1 MKLRIPRPP
10 EPVRFEA
17 RIEPGALAAAR
28 AGASVTARVARIQTD
43 LATRISDTAWSALHA
58 LGAHRWREGYE
69 TRPRSGHE
77 PLSRVAVH
85 RLRRPLGGLVARTRA
100 RTRA

>member
-1 MKLRIPRPP
+1 MKLPGISRPP

-17 RIEPGALAAAR
+17 RIEPGTLAAAR
-28 AGASVTARVARIQTD
+28 AGASITARVARLQTD

-69 TRPRSGHE
+69 TDPDRGM
-77 PLSRVAVH
+77 SRYRGSRCTVCDD
-85 RLRRPLGGLVARTRA
+85 PWEG
-100 RTRA
+100 